1 MGNLWVGESG
11 HENEKFMLY
20 GEPNRSSSFTCQVQ
34 YVYGSHGSCHHF
46 MRNIGFTMG
55 FVNLC
60 ANEASIQIGIK
71 SPEAN
76 IPQLLPQALIY
87 ISHGCESFEKY

>member
-1 MGNLWVGESG
+1 MKKSTGLWLSWELSSLIRNIG
-11 HENEKFMLY
+11 FII
-20 GEPNRSSSFTCQVQ
+20 SSFQ
-34 YVYGSHGSCHHF
+34 YLRESYFS
-46 MRNIGFTMG
+46 GFTMG

-60 ANEASIQIGIK
+60 TNEASVQIGIK

-87 ISHGCESFEKY
+87 ISHGCESFEKDLFHSTSTK

>member
-1 MGNLWVGESG
+1 
-11 HENEKFMLY
+11 
-20 GEPNRSSSFTCQVQ
+20 
-34 YVYGSHGSCHHF
+34 
-46 MRNIGFTMG
+46 MG

-60 ANEASIQIGIK
+60 TNEASVQIGIK

-87 ISHGCESFEKY
+87 ISHGCESFEKVFLYSFIWLYFDFYQT